1 MMKKYIIQGRF
12 WSAGDD
18 IYIESKNDQGKWNE
32 INLNSFI
39 KENIEQES
47 NICITIDVKD
57 KNITNASCFYTE
69 KEKLK

>member
-39 KENIEQES
+39 KENIKQES
-47 NICITIDVKD
+47 NKD
-57 KNITNASCFYTE
+57 YTHKFVINE
-69 KEKLK
+69 HDFKEEY

>member
-1 MMKKYIIQGRF
+1 MTYILSQ
-12 WSAGDD
+12 
-18 IYIESKNDQGKWNE
+18 KNDQGKWNE

-57 KNITNASCFYTE
+57 KNITNQ
-69 KEKLK
+69 KG

>member
-39 KENIEQES
+39 KENIKQES
-47 NICITIDVKD
+47 NED
-57 KNITNASCFYTE
+57 YTHKFVINE
-69 KEKLK
+69 HDFKEEY

>member
-12 WSAGDD
+12 WSASDD
-18 IYIESKNDQGKWNE
+18 IYIQSKNDQGKWNE

-57 KNITNASCFYTE
+57 KNITNQ
-69 KEKLK
+69 KG